1 MILWTKEEATQGRS
15 LTALGQSIT
24 PPRKFKHERLAEDR
38 QTSYKNTFL
47 LPYEVPAKAE
57 HISFW
62 AHLSS
67 SRASENLGGYMDRT
81 K

>member
-47 LPYEVPAKAE
+47 LPYEVPA
-57 HISFW
+57 
-62 AHLSS
+62 
-67 SRASENLGGYMDRT
+67 
-81 K
+81 